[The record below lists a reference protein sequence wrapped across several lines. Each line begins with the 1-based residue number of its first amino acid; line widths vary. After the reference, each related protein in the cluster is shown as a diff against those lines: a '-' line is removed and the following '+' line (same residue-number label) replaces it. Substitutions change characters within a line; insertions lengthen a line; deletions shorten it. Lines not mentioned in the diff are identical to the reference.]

1 MDRSRIIVL
10 SVAGI
15 AAVLAALLVRNLVG
29 HSTTTANAAIAPA
42 PTSTLS
48 VLVARDDLQ
57 PGTKI
62 TSDQVKWQTWPDT
75 AVSASFITTRQAK
88 NTATIIQGTVARAP
102 ILAGQPLST
111 DNIVHASSAGFM
123 SAQLTQGMRA
133 VSIQISDSTGASGFI
148 LPNDRVDVLKTS
160 NATGSGSHTRTILQ
174 DVRVL
179 AIGQTYKQQK
189 GEKVITG
196 KTATLEVTPAGADAL
211 ANAGASG
218 TLTLALR
225 PLVNVP
231 VAERSYVDAPINV
244 IRYGITSST
253 GQKQD

>member
-15 AAVLAALLVRNLVG
+15 AAVLAALMVRSLIGN
-29 HSTTTANAAIAPA
+29 STTTAHAAIAPA

-48 VLVARDDLQ
+48 VLVARSDLQ
-57 PGTKI
+57 PGMKI
-62 TSDQVKWQTWPDT
+62 TPDEVTWQTWPDA
-75 AVSASFITTRQAK
+75 AVSASFITSRQAT
-88 NTATIIQGTVARAP
+88 NVAPIVQGTVARAP

-111 DNIVHASSAGFM
+111 TNIVHAASAGFM
-123 SAQLTQGMRA
+123 SAQLIEGMRA

-148 LPNDRVDVLKTS
+148 LPNDRVDVLMTT
-160 NATGSGSHTRTILQ
+160 NAMGAGSQTRTILQ

-179 AIGQTYKQQK
+179 AIGKTYKQQK
-189 GEKVITG
+189 SEKVITG
-196 KTATLEVTPAGADAL
+196 KTATLEVTPGGADAL
-211 ANAGASG
+211 ANAAASG
-218 TLTLALR
+218 RLTLALR

-231 VAERSYVDAPINV
+231 VAEQSYANKPITV
-244 IRYGITSST
+244 IRYGITSSA

>member
-15 AAVLAALLVRNLVG
+15 AAVLAALMVRNLLG
-29 HSTTTANAAIAPA
+29 HSTTTAHAAIAPA
-42 PTSTLS
+42 RASTLL
-48 VLVARDDLQ
+48 VLVARSDLQ
-57 PGTKI
+57 PGIEVTP
-62 TSDQVKWQTWPDT
+62 DEVKWQRWPNA
-75 AVSASFITTRQAK
+75 AVSPSFITSPQA
-88 NTATIIQGTVARAP
+88 TDIATTVQGTVTRAP

-111 DNIVHASSAGFM
+111 TNIVHATSAGFM

-148 LPNDRVDVLKTS
+148 LPNDRVDVLMTR
-160 NATGSGSHTRTILQ
+160 NATGAGSQTRTILQ

-179 AIGQTYKQQK
+179 AIGQTYKQKK

-225 PLVNVP
+225 PLVNAP
-231 VAERSYVDAPINV
+231 VAEQSYVDAPITV